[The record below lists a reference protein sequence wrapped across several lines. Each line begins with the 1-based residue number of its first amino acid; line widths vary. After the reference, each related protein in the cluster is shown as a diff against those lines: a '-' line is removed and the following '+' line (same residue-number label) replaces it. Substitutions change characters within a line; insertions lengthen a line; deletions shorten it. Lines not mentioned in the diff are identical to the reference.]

1 MEKTILAIT
10 GKPGLY
16 SLVQQGRGML
26 IVETIDEK
34 KRRFPVGPRDRVTS
48 LNDVSMY
55 TEGDDVSLNSVFH
68 NIKELYQGKTVD
80 IDLKKA
86 SKDELADFMAK
97 ALPSYDRERVHLS
110 DIKKLIQWYNLLVS
124 NGISDF
130 EPAEETAEV
139 QPTEA

>member
-10 GKPGLY
+10 DKPGLY

-130 EPAEETAEV
+130 EPAEETAEE

>member
-130 EPAEETAEV
+130 EPAEEPAEE
-139 QPTEA
+139 QPIEA

>member
-130 EPAEETAEV
+130 EPAEE

>member
-130 EPAEETAEV
+130 ETAEETAEE

>member
-86 SKDELADFMAK
+86 SKDELANFMAK

-130 EPAEETAEV
+130 EPAEETAEE

>member
-1 MEKTILAIT
+1 
-10 GKPGLY
+10 
-16 SLVQQGRGML
+16 ML

-130 EPAEETAEV
+130 EPAEETAEE

>member
-34 KRRFPVGPRDRVTS
+34 KRRFPIGPRDRVTS

-86 SKDELADFMAK
+86 STDELADFMAK

-130 EPAEETAEV
+130 EPAEETAEE

>member
-16 SLVQQGRGML
+16 SLVQQGRGTL

-68 NIKELYQGKTVD
+68 NIKGLYQGKTVD

-130 EPAEETAEV
+130 EPAEEPAEE

>member
-86 SKDELADFMAK
+86 SKDELANFMAK

-130 EPAEETAEV
+130 EPAEESAEE

>member
-16 SLVQQGRGML
+16 SLVQQGRGTL

-34 KRRFPVGPRDRVTS
+34 KRRFPVGARDRVTS

-55 TEGDDVSLNSVFH
+55 TEGEDVSLNSVFH
-68 NIKELYQGKTVD
+68 NIKELYQGQTVD
-80 IDLKKA
+80 INLKKA
-86 SKDELADFMAK
+86 SREELSDFMAK
-97 ALPSYDRERVHLS
+97 ALPSYDRDRVHLS

-124 NGISDF
+124 NGITDF
-130 EPAEETAEV
+130 EDDQEPAEEQT
-139 QPTEA
+139 TEA

>member
-130 EPAEETAEV
+130 DPAEEPAEE
-139 QPTEA
+139 QPNEA

>member
-130 EPAEETAEV
+130 EPAEEPAEE
-139 QPTEA
+139 QPNEA

>member
-130 EPAEETAEV
+130 ELAEETAEE

>member
-130 EPAEETAEV
+130 EPAEETAEEH
-139 QPTEA
+139 PTEA

>member
-130 EPAEETAEV
+130 APAEEPAEE

>member
-68 NIKELYQGKTVD
+68 NIKELYQGQTVD

-86 SKDELADFMAK
+86 SKDELSDFMTK

-130 EPAEETAEV
+130 EPAAEPAEEQSAE
-139 QPTEA
+139 A

>member
-110 DIKKLIQWYNLLVS
+110 DIKKLIQWYNILV
-124 NGISDF
+124 NAGETDF
-130 EPAEETAEV
+130 VESAE
-139 QPTEA
+139 

>member
-16 SLVQQGRGML
+16 SLVQQGRGTL

-130 EPAEETAEV
+130 EPAEETAEE

>member
-130 EPAEETAEV
+130 EPAEETAEE

>member
-34 KRRFPVGPRDRVTS
+34 KRRFPVGPRDRITS

-130 EPAEETAEV
+130 EPAEETAEE

>member
-1 MEKTILAIT
+1 MKKTILAIT

-130 EPAEETAEV
+130 EPAEETAEE

>member
-130 EPAEETAEV
+130 ETAEEPAEE

>member
-130 EPAEETAEV
+130 ETAEETAEE
-139 QPTEA
+139 QPTES

>member
-48 LNDVSMY
+48 LNDVSLY
-55 TEGDDVSLNSVFH
+55 TDGDDVSLNSVFH

-130 EPAEETAEV
+130 EPAEETAEE

>member
-130 EPAEETAEV
+130 EPAEEPAEV

>member
-68 NIKELYQGKTVD
+68 NIKDDGSLNGYPKEGEAVD
-80 IDLKKA
+80 EQESLKK
-86 SKDELADFMAK
+86 
-97 ALPSYDRERVHLS
+97 
-110 DIKKLIQWYNLLVS
+110 
-124 NGISDF
+124 
-130 EPAEETAEV
+130 
-139 QPTEA
+139 

>member
-97 ALPSYDRERVHLS
+97 VLPSYDRERVHLS

-130 EPAEETAEV
+130 EPAEETAEE

>member
-130 EPAEETAEV
+130 EPAEEPTEE

>member
-110 DIKKLIQWYNLLVS
+110 DIKKLIQWYNLLTDK
-124 NGISDF
+124 GMLDLD
-130 EPAEETAEV
+130 EEAKEEEKK
-139 QPTEA
+139 EA

>member
-34 KRRFPVGPRDRVTS
+34 KRRFPVGSRDRVTS

-130 EPAEETAEV
+130 EPAEETAEE